1 MEVLPKRGALLTDAE
16 ALQSLRDCARIVNG
30 NRDLSKLF
38 NVQGSLWITK
48 EIDSFC
54 RTTPCASQSTEDIAA
69 FLSRLETAIPG
80 KPFSDKEKVQLVNL
94 RPASLVE

>member
-54 RTTPCASQSTEDIAA
+54 RTTPS
-69 FLSRLETAIPG
+69 IPG
-80 KPFSDKEKVQLVNL
+80 KPFSDKEKVQL
-94 RPASLVE
+94 